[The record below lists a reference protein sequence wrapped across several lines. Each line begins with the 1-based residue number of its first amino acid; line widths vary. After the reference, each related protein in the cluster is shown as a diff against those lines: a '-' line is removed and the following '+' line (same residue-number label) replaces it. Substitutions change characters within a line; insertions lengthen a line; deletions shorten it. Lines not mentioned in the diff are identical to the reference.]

1 MLSKCI
7 SLNEVKWLFNKFN
20 NLETSLFTVI
30 WNTILERINRTSK
43 ELQSTSIDLN
53 TAVILLRSLHS
64 YIYKLR
70 DEFNNLEKKAK
81 QLFKILTYS
90 SKRARYI
97 KQYNLSYSIL
107 HSKRKLHFEETDQ
120 PDE

>member
-1 MLSKCI
+1 MCTTRWSSHADATDALINVYLIFKELIKQFIENKDCYLNAI
-7 SLNEVKWLFNKFN
+7 SLNEAKWLFNKFN

-43 ELQSTSIDLN
+43 ELQSTSLDLN
-53 TAVILLRSLHS
+53 TAVILLKSMHS

-81 QLFKILTYS
+81 QLGY
-90 SKRARYI
+90 
-97 KQYNLSYSIL
+97 
-107 HSKRKLHFEETDQ
+107 
-120 PDE
+120 

>member
-1 MLSKCI
+1 MISKCI
-7 SLNEVKWLFNKFN
+7 SLNEAEWLFNTFN

-43 ELQSTSIDLN
+43 ELQSTSLDLN
-53 TAVILLRSLHS
+53 TVVILLNSLHS

-81 QLFKILTYS
+81 QLCKILTYS

-97 KQYNLSYSIL
+97 KQYNLSYSN
-107 HSKRKLHFEETDQ
+107 
-120 PDE
+120 

>member
-1 MLSKCI
+1 M
-7 SLNEVKWLFNKFN
+7 
-20 NLETSLFTVI
+20 SLFTVI

-43 ELQSTSIDLN
+43 ELQSTSLNIN
-53 TAVILLRSLHS
+53 TAVRIILLKSLHS

-81 QLFKILTYS
+81 QLCNILTYS

-97 KQYNLSYSIL
+97 KQCNLSYSN
-107 HSKRKLHFEETDQ
+107 
-120 PDE
+120 